1 MDLRSRKPLRRKKT
15 LEIVLHDIPEA
26 PKAGFGG
33 TKIPET
39 VLHYMPEAPKGASGG
54 TKIFETVL
62 YDTPVPRKAA
72 PEGQKYPKLFCITCP
87 KPRKAPPEGQK
98 YSKLFCMTHLCPER
112 RLRRDKTRDN
122 AGRVLCGNFGS
133 FSGGNKK
140 IQTGVC
146 ILMAVKSRTFFR

>member
-1 MDLRSRKPLRRKKT
+1 MDLRSRKPFRRKKT
-15 LEIVLHDIPEA
+15 LEIVLHDIPED

-39 VLHYMPEAPKGASGG
+39 VLYG
-54 TKIFETVL
+54 
-62 YDTPVPRKAA
+62 TPV
-72 PEGQKYPKLFCITCP
+72 
-87 KPRKAPPEGQK
+87 PRKAPPEGQK

-146 ILMAVKSRTFFR
+146 IFNGDQEPDPFSVTCFHWYAVITLKDRKYLFLWLYSLSRALSLLRNP